1 MTRGRAGVHR
11 ALRVGACLSLSGE
24 YARFGTQAA
33 RGLEAWQSLDG
44 AAELIIADDRSDPG
58 TLHAALP
65 QIAAQCDVLLGPYS
79 TRLARVAGR
88 LAARAG
94 WLLWNHGGAGDD
106 VETAHPGH
114 VVSVLAPASRY
125 AAPFLRHLAATGGD
139 VRLWIAHGRGS
150 FGKQLAAG
158 AEASARQAGIRTA
171 RLDRDGRDGALPP
184 PGPPGPW
191 DLFSAGSFEED
202 VDMVERARA
211 ARQPPRVVCAV
222 AAGVREFGAA
232 GLDTRGVFG
241 VGQWFPGAAPAPELG
256 PAEAAFLAA
265 YRTLT
270 GAVPDYPA
278 VQAAAA
284 AALAAHC
291 TRQAGGSARDLLWA
305 AALALDTRTMFG
317 GFRIRPADG
326 LQVGHEAVLVRWS
339 AQGPSLIEPG
349 TAPAA

>member
-11 ALRVGACLSLSGE
+11 RLRVGACLSLSGE

-58 TLHAALP
+58 TLHARLP

-88 LAARAG
+88 LAAQAG

-125 AAPFLRHLAATGGD
+125 ATPFLRHLAATGGG

-150 FGKQLAAG
+150 FGKQVAAG
-158 AEASARQAGIRTA
+158 AEASARQAGIAAA
-171 RLDRDGRDGALPP
+171 RLDRDGRDSALPP

-202 VDMVERARA
+202 VDMVGRARA
-211 ARQPPRVVCAV
+211 ARRPPRAVCAV

-232 GLDTRGVFG
+232 GLGTRGVFG
-241 VGQWFPGAAPAPELG
+241 VGQWFPGAAPALSWGRPK
-256 PAEAAFLAA
+256 P
-265 YRTLT
+265 RSW
-270 GAVPDYPA
+270 PP
-278 VQAAAA
+278 
-284 AALAAHC
+284 
-291 TRQAGGSARDLLWA
+291 TR
-305 AALALDTRTMFG
+305 
-317 GFRIRPADG
+317 P
-326 LQVGHEAVLVRWS
+326 
-339 AQGPSLIEPG
+339 
-349 TAPAA
+349 

>member
-1 MTRGRAGVHR
+1 MTRGPAGVHR
-11 ALRVGACLSLSGE
+11 RLRVGACLSLSGE

-65 QIAAQCDVLLGPYS
+65 QIAARCDVLLGPYS

-106 VETAHPGH
+106 VGTAHLGH

-125 AAPFLRHLAATGGD
+125 AAPFLQHLAATRCD
-139 VRLWIAHGRGS
+139 VRLWVAHGRGS
-150 FGKQLAAG
+150 FGKQVAAG
-158 AEASARQAGIRTA
+158 AEASARQAGISTA
-171 RLDRDGRDGALPP
+171 RLGRDGVLPP

-202 VDMVERARA
+202 VDIIGRARA
-211 ARQPPRVVCAV
+211 ARRPPRAVCAV

-232 GLDTRGVFG
+232 GLDARGVFG

-256 PAEAAFLAA
+256 RPRPRFWPPIGPGPARSLIIRPCRRLRRRRWRHTA
-265 YRTLT
+265 R
-270 GAVPDYPA
+270 GRR
-278 VQAAAA
+278 AAARVICSGQRPWPSIRGPCSA
-284 AALAAHC
+284 VSGSGRPMAC
-291 TRQAGGSARDLLWA
+291 RSGTRPCSSDGARRA
-305 AALALDTRTMFG
+305 R
-317 GFRIRPADG
+317 R
-326 LQVGHEAVLVRWS
+326 
-339 AQGPSLIEPG
+339 
-349 TAPAA
+349 